1 MTAISFA
8 QAARLSRLGRRA
20 RIAAIKVG
28 GSSRNKSRYLIA
40 SAQVRERFKV
50 HIVNITS
57 RQQEFAGG
65 GVEFL
70 LGRHDHTAWP
80 VDAHRAR
87 GSG

>member
-28 GSSRNKSRYLIA
+28 GSSRNNLIA
-40 SAQVRERFKV
+40 SAQIRERFKV
-50 HIVNITS
+50 RILNITV

-65 GVEFL
+65 FVDFL